1 MALAKSI
8 HGIWL
13 KPKILSI
20 DLYPQ
25 AKASGKEIIEL
36 KNNLDKSIIT
46 SILMPSQ
53 QLQLLGEKME
63 KNVGFSQKHAW
74 YLAKAQDF
82 VH

>member
-1 MALAKSI
+1 MSI
-8 HGIWL
+8 AF
-13 KPKILSI
+13 
-20 DLYPQ
+20 YPQ
-25 AKASGKEIIEL
+25 AKASGKEVIEL

-46 SILMPSQ
+46 SILMPSE
-53 QLQLLGEKME
+53 QLQLLGGKME